1 MVWQVSPVTVTH
13 ADVLNALEGVKRLGS
28 VAMGANAAYAVSRLR
43 THLKGSVEAI
53 EAGRLALVTA
63 HSTDGNAVD
72 PDKLA
77 AFALAWESFLGEP
90 DPIIPVPLSIA
101 SLVKADK
108 SECDVTPDTLTLL
121 GPWLTA

>member
-1 MVWQVSPVTVTH
+1 MVRQVSQSTVTH

-28 VAMGANAAYAVSRLR
+28 VAMGANAAFSVSRLR

-53 EAGRLALVTA
+53 EEGRLALVRA

-72 PDKLA
+72 ADKID

-90 DPIIPVPLSIA
+90 DPIIPVPLSVA
-101 SLVKADK
+101 HLVKADK

-121 GPWLTA
+121 GPWVTP

>member
-1 MVWQVSPVTVTH
+1 MVRQVTVTH
-13 ADVLNALEGVKRLGS
+13 QHVLNALEAVKRLGS
-28 VAMGANAAYAVSRLR
+28 VAMGAHAAYAVARLR
-43 THLKGSVEAI
+43 EHLRGSVEAI
-53 EAGRLALVTA
+53 EAGRVALVTA
-63 HSTDGNAVD
+63 HSTDGKEVD
-72 PDKLA
+72 PNRIGD
-77 AFALAWESFLGEP
+77 FALAWESFLSEP